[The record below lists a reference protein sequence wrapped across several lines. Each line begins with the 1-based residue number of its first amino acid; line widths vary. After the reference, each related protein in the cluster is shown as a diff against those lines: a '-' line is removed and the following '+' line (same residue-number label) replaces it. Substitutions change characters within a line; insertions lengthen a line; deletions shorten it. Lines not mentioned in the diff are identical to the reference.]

1 MPRARLHIQK
11 TISIQSTSYLRV
23 VFRCLSGALPIYL
36 KNPNRPPVAS
46 LENIYCSSALLLL
59 MAAMDSHLNRLM
71 YFENKGL
78 STDDLLLRKLEVYLP
93 QHKNKTL
100 LKQLEELTACR
111 DSIAHGLVWEE
122 IRKLDSNY
130 KIVGQSWRLA
140 GITNLRSK
148 IKRLQMRHLPESRRL
163 HLNLV
168 PTRVGFVDLAKS
180 LIVILQ
186 TLREVEKKY
195 GNPKGWL
202 GSFPHDMQL
211 ARVFLKNQSED
222 DWEDWVG
229 GVLRFLHPQHQAEI
243 QRRMH
248 LRRIQHERHF
258 VAGGFLPRGFTYSTP
273 RGGPLITVPR

>member
-1 MPRARLHIQK
+1 MPRARFHVQK
-11 TISIQSTSYLRV
+11 TISIQSTSYLRA
-23 VFRCLSGALPIYL
+23 VFRCLNHALPIYL

-46 LENIYCSSALLLL
+46 PENIYCSSALLLL
-59 MAAMDSHLNRLM
+59 MVATDSHVNRLM

-78 STDDLLLRKLEVYLP
+78 STDDLLLRKLAVYLP
-93 QHKNKTL
+93 QHKNRPL
-100 LKQLEELTACR
+100 LKQLEEVTACR

-122 IRKLDSNY
+122 TTKYDSHY
-130 KIVGQSWRLA
+130 KIVAQSWRLA
-140 GITNLRSK
+140 GITKLRPK
-148 IKRLQMRHLPESRRL
+148 IRRVRMKHLPESRRL
-163 HLNLV
+163 RLNLV

-186 TLREVEKKY
+186 TLRELEKKY

-202 GSFPHDMQL
+202 GPFPHDMQL
-211 ARVFLKNQSED
+211 ARVFLTNQGED

-229 GVLRFLHPQHQAEI
+229 GVLRRLHPQHQAEI

-248 LRRIQHERHF
+248 LRRIQHERHL
-258 VAGGFLPRGFTYSTP
+258 VAGGFLPNGFTYSTP